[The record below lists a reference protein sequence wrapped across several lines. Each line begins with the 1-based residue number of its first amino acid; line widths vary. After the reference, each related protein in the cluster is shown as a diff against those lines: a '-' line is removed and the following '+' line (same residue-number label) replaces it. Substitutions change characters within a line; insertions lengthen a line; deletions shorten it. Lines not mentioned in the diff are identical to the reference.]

1 MRKATISVER
11 IIEMQPVRQS
21 RFAIEMECA
30 MSEGQML
37 EALRSF
43 LESVTDATWYEWLKE
58 LAPDYLK
65 DDDA

>member
-1 MRKATISVER
+1 
-11 IIEMQPVRQS
+11 
-21 RFAIEMECA
+21 